1 MLPNTSLH
9 HGKPASE
16 TSLMIGQTISHYR
29 ILEKLGEGGMGVV
42 YVGEDT
48 HLGRRV
54 AIKIPHLSAAES
66 TNFNPRFLREARA
79 ASTLTH
85 PHIATVYDYGET
97 LDGQPFI
104 VMELV
109 NGRNLDELLTDDALS
124 MTRAVEIVIQV
135 AEALAE
141 AHAHGI
147 IHRDIKPSN
156 IAINERGQVKVL
168 DFGLAK
174 QLADESSSSAG
185 PADPHARTVLASHT
199 RSGAVVGTPL
209 YLSPEQATGAQV
221 DARSDIFALGA
232 LLYECVAGR
241 SAFSG
246 ANFLEIGAQVIY
258 ADPQPPSAFNPR
270 VPAELDRI
278 ALKALAKR
286 PDSRYQSAAELIEHL
301 RSIGPALAKTGG
313 IGTHRLTAP
322 TGAFSLRSLT
332 SFYDSLRRPRLSPG
346 AIVAVLALAALCVF
360 WGIEKLWSAR
370 RAAPSPEAVSWY
382 EKGLTA
388 FREGAII
395 QARGSLERAVQA
407 DDNFVMAHARLAEA
421 AMELD
426 DYDKAR
432 EEMLRAESL
441 ERAQKIYLTPLDE
454 LYLEAA
460 NATVTRDTGRA
471 VNRYREIVEQT
482 PDQAT
487 AYLDLGRAYE
497 RDEKLDKA
505 VESYVEATKK
515 SDQYAFVYVRL
526 GSIYARQQKQEE
538 AAGAFDQAD
547 KIYRALGNSEGRA
560 EVFYQRGLF
569 ANRNGRLVEARAN
582 LEQAIKFAE
591 INENEMQ
598 QVNARLQM
606 SSVAYNEGETTAAER
621 MANEAVSFAEAKG
634 MESIAAR
641 GLVDLGNVF
650 LLRSSF
656 DDAEKY
662 YQRALQ
668 LAVRSKARRGEARA
682 LFSLGSLRIRQGK
695 LDEGQAYLERALP
708 FYKGGGYRGETARA
722 FHLLGKIKQQR
733 GSYDEALQAFN
744 QQLKGAKQAGDVAQE
759 ALSHTELGGT
769 LSMKEHYPEAL
780 VHFEKCVEQSEK
792 AGNKIYLAHCL
803 TNQGDVLWQLG
814 RYQEADQALAKA
826 LTIADQPGVSQ
837 KELVSKIHL
846 ITALAALSGRNFPKA
861 KSASRATLALAVA
874 HYQDAEMLAKCT
886 LGLASAF
893 AGEKALGSKQ
903 CGEAIKAGASVEDVA
918 YSSLAR
924 LMFAEAQ
931 LEAGDA
937 RGARA
942 TAEPLLEPFARA
954 GQHNSAWQSYL
965 VVGLAD
971 LRAGDRDQA
980 RERLARADEFL
991 KEFQTT
997 LKPEAFEG
1005 YLSRPDIQLRRR
1017 QLNEALASVQ

>member
-1 MLPNTSLH
+1 
-9 HGKPASE
+9 
-16 TSLMIGQTISHYR
+16 MIGQTVSHYR
-29 ILEKLGEGGMGVV
+29 IIEKLGEGGMGVV

-66 TNFNPRFLREARA
+66 TSFNPRFLREARA
-79 ASTLTH
+79 ASTLSH
-85 PHIATVYDYGET
+85 PHIAAVYDYGET
-97 LDGQPFI
+97 PDGQPFI

-109 NGRNLDELLTDDALS
+109 NGRSLDELLADGELS
-124 MTRAVEIVIQV
+124 VTRAVEIVTQV
-135 AEALAE
+135 AEALEE

-174 QLADESSSSAG
+174 QLYDESSSSAG
-185 PADPHARTVLASHT
+185 PADPHARTLLASHT

-232 LLYECVAGR
+232 LLYECVAGK

-301 RSIGPALAKTGG
+301 RSIGPTLVKTGD

-332 SFYDSLRRPRLSPG
+332 SFYDALRHPRLSPG
-346 AIVAVLALAALCVF
+346 TIVVALVLAALFVF
-360 WGIEKLWSAR
+360 WGIEKLWSWP
-370 RAAPSPEAVSWY
+370 RAAPSPAAISWY

-388 FREGAII
+388 FREGAFL

-407 DDNFVMAHARLAEA
+407 DDKFVMAHARLAEA

-460 NATVTRDTGRA
+460 NATVTRDTNRA
-471 VNRYREIVEQT
+471 VNRYREIIEET
-482 PDQAT
+482 PDKAE

-505 VESYVEATKK
+505 VESYLEAIKR
-515 SDQYAFVYVRL
+515 SDRYASAYVRL
-526 GSIYARQQKQEE
+526 GSIYARQQKHED
-538 AAGAFDQAD
+538 AMSAFDQAD
-547 KIYRALGNSEGRA
+547 DIYKRLSNVEGRA
-560 EVFYQRGLF
+560 EVFYQRGRF
-569 ANRNGRLVEARAN
+569 ANSVGRLAEARKQ
-582 LEQAIKFAE
+582 LEEALKLATSAG
-591 INENEMQ
+591 NEMQ
-598 QVNARLQM
+598 QVNARLQI
-606 SSVAYNEGETTAAER
+606 SSVIYSEGDTNAAER
-621 MANEAVSFAEAKG
+621 MANEAVEFAESKG
-634 MESIAAR
+634 MEGIAAR
-641 GLVDLGNVF
+641 GLIDLGNVF

-656 DDAEKY
+656 NDAEKY
-662 YQRALQ
+662 YQRALG
-668 LAVRSKARRGEARA
+668 LAERRKARRSEARA
-682 LFSLGSLRIRQGK
+682 LLSLGSLRVQQGR
-695 LDEGQAYLERALP
+695 LDEGQTYIERALP
-708 FYKGGGYRGETARA
+708 FYKEGGYRGETSGA
-722 FHLLGKIKQQR
+722 FHLLGVIKQQR

-744 QQLKGAKQAGDVAQE
+744 QQLKGAKQAGNLDQE
-759 ALSHTELGGT
+759 ALAYADLGST
-769 LSMKEHYPEAL
+769 LLMKEHYPEAL
-780 VHFEKCVEQSEK
+780 AHFEKCVERSEK
-792 AGNKIYLAHCL
+792 SGNRIYLAHCL

-814 RYQEADQALAKA
+814 RYQEADQVLAKA
-826 LTIADQPGVSQ
+826 LAIADQPAVSQ

-846 ITALAALSGRNFPKA
+846 ISALEALSRRDFPKA
-861 KSASRATLALAVA
+861 KSASRASLALAA
-874 HYQDAEMLAKCT
+874 GQYKDAELLAKCT
-886 LGLASAF
+886 LGLASVF
-893 AGEKALGSKQ
+893 SGEKISGSKQ
-903 CGEAIKAGASVEDVA
+903 CGEAIKAGAFVENVS
-918 YSSLAR
+918 YSSLAN

-937 RGARA
+937 HGARA
-942 TAEPLLEPFARA
+942 TAEPLIETFARA
-954 GQHNSAWQSYL
+954 GQNNSAWQGHL
-965 VVGLAD
+965 LIGLAY
-971 LRAGDRDQA
+971 LRDGDRDQA
-980 RERLARADEFL
+980 RERLSRASEIL

-997 LKPEAFEG
+997 LGPEASES

-1017 QLNEALASVQ
+1017 QLDETLASVQ